1 MLITTHRNLLLQ
13 RSTNDKIDE
22 QKEVNDEWTSNER
35 SMTETEVIKRCLPG
49 LGHIH
54 YRGATGGVP
63 YPRVDIGKFS
73 NIILL

>member
-1 MLITTHRNLLLQ
+1 MKGKREEQ
-13 RSTNDKIDE
+13 RDRSVCT
-22 QKEVNDEWTSNER
+22 ER
-35 SMTETEVIKRCLPG
+35 TLRCQERGREVIKRCLPG
-49 LGHIH
+49 LRHIHH

>member
-1 MLITTHRNLLLQ
+1 MRRKLGQVGQTVDD
-13 RSTNDKIDE
+13 SGKKI
-22 QKEVNDEWTSNER
+22 KIKR
-35 SMTETEVIKRCLPG
+35 GREVIKRCLPG
-49 LGHIH
+49 LGHIHH

>member
-1 MLITTHRNLLLQ
+1 MI
-13 RSTNDKIDE
+13 
-22 QKEVNDEWTSNER
+22 KERVKEEER
-35 SMTETEVIKRCLPG
+35 REEGDLSRRERKTKREVIKRCLPG

-54 YRGATGGVP
+54 HYRGAIGGVP